1 MAIELHLQK
10 TTKAPWG
17 FTLAGGVE
25 YEVPLTVIK
34 VAENS
39 IAENAGMQAGDVVV
53 RINDIPMSGL
63 THPEA
68 HDILLG
74 ASNDFI
80 MAVRRGDLTHLPPK
94 LLLYETSVE
103 NAEDVANSCPDEGL
117 ASKNI
122 DNDLNI
128 TDEEIVN
135 IIGEQLQFSAQKSAV
150 KNSMEV
156 KHVEESRTQVKEI
169 ETHTVETK
177 EVSTIQKH
185 SELSKLILSDEL
197 DQKAEKKWSTFLQKP
212 RNPKPKPKIAKV
224 EQKLSVCNLSGVN
237 TNNYKI
243 VEAMKIKI
251 LVSIRRKGMK
261 TSCSNIATEAV
272 NMLKNQL
279 KR

>member
-53 RINDIPMSGL
+53 RINDIPVSGL

-68 HDILLG
+68 HDILL
-74 ASNDFI
+74 AANDDFI
-80 MAVRRGDLTHLPPK
+80 MAVRRGDLAHLPPR

-103 NAEDVANSCPDEGL
+103 NAEDVACAEKGL
-117 ASKNI
+117 ASKKI

-135 IIGEQLQFSAQKSAV
+135 IIGEQVQFSSQKSAV
-150 KNSMEV
+150 KNSIEMRQ
-156 KHVEESRTQVKEI
+156 VEESRIVKEI
-169 ETHTVETK
+169 EKHIVETK
-177 EVSTIQKH
+177 EVSTIQKQ
-185 SELSKLILSDEL
+185 SEVSKLILSGEL
-197 DQKAEKKWSTFLQKP
+197 DQKSEKKWSTFLQKP
-212 RNPKPKPKIAKV
+212 KNPKPKPKEANV
-224 EQKLSVCNLSGVN
+224 EQKVFQIIVSLFCVKNL
-237 TNNYKI
+237 
-243 VEAMKIKI
+243 
-251 LVSIRRKGMK
+251 
-261 TSCSNIATEAV
+261 
-272 NMLKNQL
+272 
-279 KR
+279 